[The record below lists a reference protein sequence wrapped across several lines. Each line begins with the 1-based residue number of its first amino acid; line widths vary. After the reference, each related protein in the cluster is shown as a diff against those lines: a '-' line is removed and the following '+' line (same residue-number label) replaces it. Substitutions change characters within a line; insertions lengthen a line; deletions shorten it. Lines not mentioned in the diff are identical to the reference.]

1 MLLYICFAEKL
12 FSDLKNLINLQK
24 KNGIKFFQ
32 GKDNAMISAEITS
45 YIAEAIRDDIK
56 DILGQSSIFSIF
68 QDASQTWKTKS
79 EK

>member
-1 MLLYICFAEKL
+1 
-12 FSDLKNLINLQK
+12 
-24 KNGIKFFQ
+24 
-32 GKDNAMISAEITS
+32 MISAEITS

-56 DILGQSSIFSIF
+56 DILGQSSIFSTF